1 MILIYIYSILLIIA
15 ILTWLSAQK
24 SNNTYKSLLITVI
37 VVVRNEEKNI
47 IRLLESIKQQTHK
60 NFEVIIVDDQSTDQT
75 AKLIQEFNLD
85 NLKLI
90 SLSTE
95 ERGSS
100 PKKAGIEKAI
110 GLANGRIIYST
121 DGDCVLPPEILE
133 IYAEN
138 FSNPKIQF
146 IAGPVTFFNEKT
158 LWNKLQTVEFSSLI
172 GTAAIAFFLKKPI
185 MSSAANLAYR
195 KEAFLAVNGYDGNKS
210 LASGDDEFLMNKIN
224 QHFPCSSLFIKDK
237 NCIVKTSATKNIQ
250 HFYQQRK
257 RWASKWSSSINW
269 ASILTAIFIFAVN
282 AATIYYMVTGSW
294 NLLIIRYV
302 PEAIFL
308 AIVLWF
314 LDRKDSIIF
323 IPLTQVLYPFYAVF
337 FGLISLKPKNYQW
350 KNRDLH

>member
-1 MILIYIYSILLIIA
+1 MILIYIYNILLIVA
-15 ILTWLSAQK
+15 ILSWLSARK
-24 SNNTYKSLLITVI
+24 PKYSYKSQLITVI

-47 IRLLESIKQQTHK
+47 IRLLESIKQQTYQ

-75 AKLIQEFNLD
+75 ASLIQEFKLD

-90 SLSTE
+90 SLSQG
-95 ERGSS
+95 ERGNS
-100 PKKAGIEKAI
+100 PKKSGIEKAI
-110 GLANGRIIYST
+110 KLARGAIIYST
-121 DGDCVLPPEILE
+121 DGDCVLPPRILE
-133 IYAEN
+133 IFAAN
-138 FSNPKIQF
+138 FSNPKTQF
-146 IAGPVTFFNEKT
+146 IAGPVTFFKEKT

-172 GTAAIAFFLKKPI
+172 GSAAVAFFLKKPI

-195 KEAFLAVNGYDGNKS
+195 KEAFLTVNGYEGNKS

-224 QHFPCSSLFIKDK
+224 QHFPNSTLFLKDK

-257 RWASKWSSSINW
+257 RWAGKWSSSINW
-269 ASILTAIFIFAVN
+269 VSIVTAIFIFAVN
-282 AATIYYMVTGSW
+282 AATIYYLLTGNWS
-294 NLLIIRYV
+294 LLIIRYV

-323 IPLTQVLYPFYAVF
+323 IPLTQLIYPFYAVF
-337 FGLISLKPKNYQW
+337 FGLISLKPKSYQW
-350 KNRDLH
+350 KNRDLQ